1 MFISKEERDSV
12 MEILKEKV
20 QSLQTLFDAA
30 VKYNS
35 MNKDMIK
42 YDLEKAQAELAKFK
56 GN

>member
-1 MFISKEERDSV
+1 MFISTEERNSI
-12 MEILKEKV
+12 MEVLKEKV
-20 QSLQTLFDAA
+20 KSLQTLFDAA

-42 YDLEKAQAELAKFK
+42 YDLEKAQAELVKFK